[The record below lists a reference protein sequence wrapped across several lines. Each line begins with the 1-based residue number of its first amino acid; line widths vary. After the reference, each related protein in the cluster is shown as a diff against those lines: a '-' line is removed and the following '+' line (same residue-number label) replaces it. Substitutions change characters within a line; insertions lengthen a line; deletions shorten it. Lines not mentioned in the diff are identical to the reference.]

1 MKGQLPAKTPTSKR
15 RELERIQDIISK
27 CLDARSMFH
36 LEMIILFG
44 SYARGEWVE
53 ERRIKNGIIHEY
65 QSDFDILVVTREK
78 MREQEW
84 VDLCIMDDIDKNPY
98 IATEVNIIHHDI
110 DFLNRKIEKNYYF
123 FTDIAKEGIIL
134 YDSGLYKL
142 ATPGPIDSETMA
154 MKAQEELDYWIERGD
169 FSIENFRFCLDQKEY
184 KEAAFNLH
192 QAAERYYSAALL
204 VYTDYRPRGHNIMWL
219 NKQAIGINSGFR
231 EAFPMNNRE
240 EKKRFQLLK
249 RAYIESRYK
258 KNYTITVEE
267 LTYLAERVQVLRR
280 LTQTLCEREIA
291 RLKNITPT
299 QQK

>member
-1 MKGQLPAKTPTSKR
+1 MKGQLPEKTPISKR
-15 RELERIQDIISK
+15 RELEHIQDIIIK
-27 CLDARSMFH
+27 GLDTKKSMFH

-53 ERRIKNGIIHEY
+53 ERCVKNGVVDEY
-65 QSDFDILVVTREK
+65 QSDLDILIVTREE

-84 VDLCIMDDIDKNPY
+84 VDLQIMDYIDKDPD
-98 IATEVNIIHHDI
+98 IKTEVNIIHHDI
-110 DFLNRKIEKNYYF
+110 DFLNRRIEKNYYF

-142 ATPGPIDSETMA
+142 ATPGPIDAETMVA
-154 MKAQEELDYWIERGD
+154 KAQEELAYWVERGD
-169 FSIENFRFCLDQKEY
+169 FSVENFRFCLDKKEY

-192 QAAERYYSAALL
+192 QAAERYYSAILL
-204 VYTDYRPRGHNIMWL
+204 VYTDYRPRGHNILWF
-219 NKQAIGINSGFR
+219 NKQVIGMNSGFR

-240 EKKRFQLLK
+240 ERKRFHLLK

-291 RLKNITPT
+291 RLKSIIPA
-299 QQK
+299 